1 MDTNNPGAAAAIEA
15 SGIAKDDVVGV
26 AATPLGAGVHTAK
39 NTAVTD
45 PGDALPV
52 SVQRGVACDWQPR
65 GEPAPELAR
74 GRG

>member
-1 MDTNNPGAAAAIEA
+1 MDTNTPGIAAAIEA
-15 SGIAKDDVVGV
+15 SGIAEADVVKV
-26 AATPLGAGVHTAK
+26 SATPDGAGVHTAK
-39 NTAVTD
+39 NTAVVD